1 MVPTGPAD
9 ALPCLAGSP
18 RLKACQRESR
28 NVTRPFTPHLA
39 AALLALATFMPPA
52 PAHSFDA
59 GAYLAARSA
68 GIHDDFREAA
78 TWFGRALAADPD
90 NLYLMEGAVVAQ
102 IGIGR
107 MDAAIEIAKRLDA
120 AGGKSQAASLA
131 LIGDQAHRG
140 DFETML
146 TDIRDG
152 RSAGRLMDR
161 LLFGWAELGAGRVSE
176 SLEVFDELIASPGLE
191 VFGLYHKA
199 LALASI
205 GNFEAAERIF
215 SGEENGPIRIV
226 RRGSLAH
233 IQILSQLERN
243 EDAAEVLRASF
254 ASESDPA
261 SASLLA
267 RLEAGETLDYDV
279 ARNATEGIAEVFFT
293 LGVALNGEAADSYT
307 LLYSRIAAWLRP
319 DHGDAVLMSAGM
331 LENQEQFALADE
343 VYALV
348 GPDDDAFIPAEIGR
362 ARALNGAGDT
372 DGAVRVLREL
382 STRYPDV
389 FTIHLS
395 LGDTLRRA
403 ERWAEATEAYT
414 AALDLVEEPVSEGY
428 WAVYYSRAI
437 TLERQ
442 KIWPEAEADFRRA
455 LALNPGQPQVL
466 NYLGYS
472 FLERREN
479 IEEAMEM
486 IERAVAASP
495 DSGYIVDSLAWGL
508 FILGRYEEAVEP
520 MERASLL
527 EPVDPVVTDHL
538 GDVYWAVGRQMEA
551 RFQWRRALSFDPEE
565 KDATRIRRKL
575 EIGLDAVLEEEG
587 APPLRPVD
595 AAVRN

>member
-1 MVPTGPAD
+1 
-9 ALPCLAGSP
+9 L
-18 RLKACQRESR
+18 
-28 NVTRPFTPHLA
+28 TRPFTPGLA
-39 AALLALATFMPPA
+39 AALLAITTFLNPVPA
-52 PAHSFDA
+52 AALDA

-68 GIHDDFREAA
+68 GMKDDFREAA
-78 TWFGRALAADPD
+78 TWFGRALSADPD

-107 MDAAIEIAKRLDA
+107 IDAAVEIARRLDA

-131 LIGDQAHRG
+131 LLGDQAKRG
-140 DFETML
+140 DFAAML
-146 TDIRDG
+146 SDIGDG
-152 RSAGRLMDR
+152 RSVGRLMDR
-161 LLFGWAELGAGRVSE
+161 LLSGWAELGAGRVSE
-176 SLEVFDELIASPGLE
+176 ALEVFDELIASPGLE

-215 SGEENGPIRIV
+215 SGEEKGPIRIV

-243 EDAAEVLRASF
+243 ADAAEVLRNTF
-254 ASESDPA
+254 ASEADPA
-261 SASLLA
+261 SAALLT
-267 RLEAGETLDYDV
+267 RLERDEMLEYDV
-279 ARNATEGIAEVFFT
+279 ARNAAEGIAEVYFT

-331 LENQEQFALADE
+331 LENQGQFALATE
-343 VYALV
+343 VYATI
-348 GPDDDAFIPAEIGR
+348 GPQDDAYIPAEVGR
-362 ARALNGAGDT
+362 ARALNGAGDA
-372 DGAVRVLREL
+372 DGAVEALRDL
-382 STRYPDV
+382 AARFPDV

-403 ERWAEATEAYT
+403 ERWAEATDAYS
-414 AALDLVEEPVSEGY
+414 AALALVEEPVTDGY
-428 WAVYYSRAI
+428 WAVFYSRAI

-508 FILGRYEEAVEP
+508 FVLGRYEEAVEP
-520 MERASLL
+520 MERASVL

-538 GDVYWAVGRQMEA
+538 GDVYWAVGRKMEA

-575 EIGLDAVLEEEG
+575 EVGLDAVLEEEG
-587 APPLRPVD
+587 ADPLRPVD

>member
-1 MVPTGPAD
+1 M
-9 ALPCLAGSP
+9 L
-18 RLKACQRESR
+18 
-28 NVTRPFTPHLA
+28 TRSFTPYVA
-39 AALLALATFMPPA
+39 AALMALAALFA
-52 PAHSFDA
+52 PLPVRAFDA

-68 GIHDDFREAA
+68 GMQDDFREAA
-78 TWFGRALAADPD
+78 TWFGRALAADPE
-90 NLYLMEGAVVAQ
+90 NLYLMEGATVAQ

-107 MDAAIEIAKRLDA
+107 MEAAIEIARRLDQ

-131 LIGDQAHRG
+131 LIAGQAQSG
-140 DFETML
+140 DFEAIL
-146 TDIRDG
+146 ADIRAG
-152 RSAGRLMDR
+152 RSVGRLMDQ
-161 LLFGWAELGAGRVSE
+161 LLAGWAELGAGRVSE
-176 SLEVFDELIASPGLE
+176 SLEVFDALIASPGLE

-215 SGEENGPIRIV
+215 SGEEKGPIRIV

-243 EDAAEVLRASF
+243 ADAAEVLRNSF

-267 RLEAGETLDYDV
+267 RLEGGETLAYDV
-279 ARNATEGIAEVFFT
+279 ARTASEGIAEVFFT

-319 DHGDAVLMSAGM
+319 DHGDAALMSAGM
-331 LENQEQFALADE
+331 LENQRQFELATE
-343 VYALV
+343 VYAGV
-348 GPDDDAFIPAEIGR
+348 GPETDSHIPAEVGR
-362 ARALNGAGDT
+362 ARALYGAGDSE
-372 DGAVRVLREL
+372 GAIAVLRDL
-382 STRYPDV
+382 AGRYPDV

-414 AALDLVEEPVSEGY
+414 AALDLVEEPVAEGY

-442 KIWPEAEADFRRA
+442 KIWPPAEADFRRA

-495 DSGYIVDSLAWGL
+495 ESGYIVDSLAWGL
-508 FILGRYEEAVEP
+508 FVLGRYEEAVEP

-551 RFQWRRALSFDPEE
+551 RFQWRRALSFEPEE
-565 KDATRIRRKL
+565 KDANRIRRKL

-587 APPLRPVD
+587 ADPLRPVD